1 MERIIE
7 CVPNFSEGRRPE
19 VIARLV
25 EAVESVEGAAV
36 LDTHVDADHNRSV
49 ITFVGG
55 MESIV
60 EAAVRV
66 AARSAEL
73 IDLREHRGVHPRV
86 GALDVLPFVPVRGVT
101 LEDCIHLAHAAGAR
115 IAREVGVPVYFYES
129 AARRPDRVNLEDV
142 RRGGFE
148 LLREEI
154 ATNPERAPD
163 EGEARIHE
171 TAGACVVGARSLL
184 IAYNINLDTTDLAI
198 ARRVARAVR
207 GRDGGLRFL
216 KALGFELRERNL
228 TQVSMNLV
236 RFEKTELH
244 HAFEAVRRE
253 AARYGVRIVGSEIV
267 GLIPQ
272 AALDRSAD
280 YFLQIENF
288 SPDLVLE
295 NRIASALARRRAALA
310 EQAGDATGADA
321 TGGDATRREA
331 TGRDAINRDA
341 AGGDAAGN
349 DASAGDAVNLRR
361 DAVSSISDAASSIS
375 DAASSRSDA
384 GSSRNAAVSS
394 RSDAAKRSGVEG
406 ILTGEDAG
414 WSGDVEA
421 DAIRRR
427 GIVPER
433 ASAESSSL
441 ERERAATDTT
451 QAVADEITGG
461 GVAAA
466 HAAAL
471 AAALGEMVA
480 HLVERKGKQEDME
493 REARDALQA
502 LGSLRARLAEA
513 AEEDGASFAGVI
525 GARRMPARTD
535 EERRARANAV
545 EEALKGA
552 AAVPLEV
559 ASLAVQVCELLETLA
574 ELGEPA
580 WLSDSAVG
588 TQLALAAV
596 VSARYNVLV
605 NAFEI
610 EDEDFT
616 REHLA
621 RADDL
626 LERAREIAARV
637 EASLMESIGR

>member
-1 MERIIE
+1 MERIVE

-55 MESIV
+55 VESVV

-66 AARSAEL
+66 AARAAEL
-73 IDLREHRGVHPRV
+73 IDLRHHAGVHPRV

-148 LLREEI
+148 QLRREI
-154 ATNPERAPD
+154 ETNPERAPD
-163 EGEARIHE
+163 EGAARVHE

-184 IAYNINLDTTDLAI
+184 IAYNINLDTTDITVAQ
-198 ARRVARAVR
+198 RVARAVR

-236 RFEKTELH
+236 RFEKTQLH

-253 AARYGVRIVGSEIV
+253 AARYGVRVVGSEIV

-272 AALDRSAD
+272 AALDRGAE

-295 NRIASALARRRAALA
+295 NRIASALAK
-310 EQAGDATGADA
+310 
-321 TGGDATRREA
+321 RRESVA
-331 TGRDAINRDA
+331 AQRRDAPSKDVSSEDA
-341 AGGDAAGN
+341 AGW
-349 DASAGDAVNLRR
+349 SA
-361 DAVSSISDAASSIS
+361 
-375 DAASSRSDA
+375 
-384 GSSRNAAVSS
+384 
-394 RSDAAKRSGVEG
+394 
-406 ILTGEDAG
+406 
-414 WSGDVEA
+414 DVEA
-421 DAIRRR
+421 EAIKRR
-427 GIVPER
+427 GVMPER
-433 ASAESSSL
+433 EAVTGSGERPRPASDAP
-441 ERERAATDTT
+441 
-451 QAVADEITGG
+451 QAVPDEITGG
-461 GVAAA
+461 GAAAA

-502 LGSLRARLAEA
+502 LGNLRARLNDA
-513 AEEDGASFAGVI
+513 ADEDGASFAGVV
-525 GARRMPARTD
+525 GARRMPGRNE

-552 AAVPLEV
+552 ASVPLEV
-559 ASLAVQVCELLETLA
+559 ASLAVQVGELLETLA

-580 WLSDSAVG
+580 WLSDAATG
-588 TQLALAAV
+588 AQLALASV
-596 VSARYNVLV
+596 VAARYNVLV
-605 NAFEI
+605 NAHEI
-610 EDEDFT
+610 EDEEFT
-616 REHLA
+616 SEHLS

-626 LERAREIAARV
+626 LERARGIAARV
-637 EASLMESIGR
+637 EAALMESIGR

>member
-1 MERIIE
+1 MERIVE

-55 MESIV
+55 VESIV

-66 AARSAEL
+66 AGRAAEL
-73 IDLREHRGVHPRV
+73 IDLRQHAGVHPRV

-148 LLREEI
+148 QLRREI
-154 ATNPERAPD
+154 ETNPERAPD
-163 EGEARIHE
+163 EGAARVHE
-171 TAGACVVGARSLL
+171 TAGATVVGARSLL
-184 IAYNINLDTTDLAI
+184 IAYNINLNTTDITVAQ
-198 ARRVARAVR
+198 RVARAVR

-236 RFEKTELH
+236 RFERTQLH

-253 AARYGVRIVGSEIV
+253 AARYGVRVVGSEIV

-272 AALDRSAD
+272 AALDRGAE

-295 NRIASALARRRAALA
+295 NRIASALAK
-310 EQAGDATGADA
+310 
-321 TGGDATRREA
+321 RRESA
-331 TGRDAINRDA
+331 AAQRRDA
-341 AGGDAAGN
+341 A
-349 DASAGDAVNLRR
+349 SR
-361 DAVSSISDAASSIS
+361 DVSSEDAAS
-375 DAASSRSDA
+375 
-384 GSSRNAAVSS
+384 
-394 RSDAAKRSGVEG
+394 
-406 ILTGEDAG
+406 
-414 WSGDVEA
+414 WSADVEA
-421 DAIRRR
+421 DAISRR
-427 GIVPER
+427 GVMPER
-433 ASAESSSL
+433 GVVTDSGERSHATASDAP
-441 ERERAATDTT
+441 
-451 QAVADEITGG
+451 QAVPDEITGG
-461 GVAAA
+461 GAAAA
-466 HAAAL
+466 HAASL

-502 LGSLRARLAEA
+502 LGDLRARLDDA
-513 AEEDGASFAGVI
+513 ADEDGASFAGVV
-525 GARRMPARTD
+525 GARRMPGRND

-552 AAVPLEV
+552 ASVPLEV
-559 ASLAVQVCELLETLA
+559 ASLAVQVGELLETLA

-580 WLSDSAVG
+580 WLSDSATG
-588 TQLALAAV
+588 AQLALASV
-596 VSARYNVLV
+596 VAARYNVLV
-605 NAFEI
+605 NAHEI
-610 EDEDFT
+610 EDEEFT
-616 REHLA
+616 SEHLS

-626 LERAREIAARV
+626 LERARGIAARV
-637 EASLMESIGR
+637 EAALLESIGR

>member
-1 MERIIE
+1 MERIVE

-19 VIARLV
+19 VIASLV
-25 EAVESVEGAAV
+25 ESVESVEGAAV

-55 MESIV
+55 VESIV

-66 AARSAEL
+66 AARAAEL
-73 IDLREHRGVHPRV
+73 IDLRQHAGVHPRI

-148 LLREEI
+148 VLRDEI
-154 ATNPERAPD
+154 ETNPERAPD
-163 EGEARIHE
+163 EGAARIHE

-184 IAYNINLDTTDLAI
+184 VAYNINLHTTDLTV
-198 ARRVARAVR
+198 ARRIARAVR

-236 RFEKTELH
+236 RFEKTELQ

-253 AARYGVRIVGSEIV
+253 AERYGVRVAGSEIV

-272 AALDRSAD
+272 AALDRSAE

-295 NRIASALARRRAALA
+295 NRIASALAK
-310 EQAGDATGADA
+310 
-321 TGGDATRREA
+321 RREA
-331 TGRDAINRDA
+331 TAVQSRDGA
-341 AGGDAAGN
+341 ATKDVSGGD
-349 DASAGDAVNLRR
+349 SP
-361 DAVSSISDAASSIS
+361 
-375 DAASSRSDA
+375 
-384 GSSRNAAVSS
+384 
-394 RSDAAKRSGVEG
+394 
-406 ILTGEDAG
+406 G
-414 WSGDVEA
+414 WSGDVEPEAIKRHDVVPKHEAVNYSSARTQGVAA
-421 DAIRRR
+421 DA
-427 GIVPER
+427 
-433 ASAESSSL
+433 SH
-441 ERERAATDTT
+441 AAP
-451 QAVADEITGG
+451 DEITGG
-461 GVAAA
+461 GAAAA

-480 HLVERKGKQEDME
+480 HLIERKGKQEDME
-493 REARDALQA
+493 REALDALQA

-513 AEEDGASFAGVI
+513 ADEDGASFAGVV

-559 ASLAVQVCELLETLA
+559 ASLAVQVGELLETLA

-588 TQLALAAV
+588 AQLALAAV

-605 NAFEI
+605 NASEI
-610 EDEDFT
+610 EDEEFT
-616 REHLA
+616 GEHLS

-626 LERAREIAARV
+626 LERARGIAERV

>member
-1 MERIIE
+1 MERIVE

-19 VIARLV
+19 VVARLV
-25 EAVESVEGAAV
+25 EAVESVEGTLV
-36 LDTHVDADHNRSV
+36 LDTHVDPDHNRSV

-55 MESIV
+55 VESIV
-60 EAAVRV
+60 EAAVRM
-66 AARSAEL
+66 AARAAEL
-73 IDLREHRGVHPRV
+73 IDLRKHAGVHPRV

-101 LEDCIHLAHAAGAR
+101 LEECIRLAHEAGAR

-154 ATNPERAPD
+154 ETNPERAPD
-163 EGEARIHE
+163 EGAPRIHE

-184 IAYNINLDTTDLAI
+184 VAYNVNLDTTDVTV

-207 GRDGGLRFL
+207 GRDGGLRYL
-216 KALGFELRERNL
+216 KALGFELHERGL

-253 AARYGVRIVGSEIV
+253 AARYGVRVVGSEIV

-272 AALDRSAD
+272 AALDRAAD

-288 SPDLVLE
+288 SPDLILE
-295 NRIASALARRRAALA
+295 NRIASALAKRRAADVQGVYA
-310 EQAGDATGADA
+310 AGTNATQSIDATY
-321 TGGDATRREA
+321 TDATR
-331 TGRDAINRDA
+331 
-341 AGGDAAGN
+341 GDDN
-349 DASAGDAVNLRR
+349 
-361 DAVSSISDAASSIS
+361 
-375 DAASSRSDA
+375 
-384 GSSRNAAVSS
+384 
-394 RSDAAKRSGVEG
+394 
-406 ILTGEDAG
+406 TAG
-414 WSGDVEA
+414 WSADVEA
-421 DAIRRR
+421 GAIVRR
-427 GIVPER
+427 GVVPER
-433 ASAESSSL
+433 ASVGGSDG
-441 ERERAATDTT
+441 RASVSGSVGVSDGRTHVIVDAST
-451 QAVADEITGG
+451 QSAPEEITGG
-461 GVAAA
+461 GAAAA
-466 HAAAL
+466 HAASL

-480 HLVERKGKQEDME
+480 HLVERKGKQEDSE

-502 LGSLRARLAEA
+502 LGDLRARLNDA
-513 AEEDGASFAGVI
+513 ADEDGASFAGVL
-525 GARRMPARTD
+525 GARRMPGRTD

-559 ASLAVQVCELLETLA
+559 ASLAVQVGELLETLA

-580 WLSDSAVG
+580 WLSDSATG
-588 TQLALAAV
+588 AQLALAATV
-596 VSARYNVLV
+596 AARYNVLV
-605 NAFEI
+605 NAAEI
-610 EDEDFT
+610 EDEEFVG
-616 REHLA
+616 EHLS

>member
-1 MERIIE
+1 MERIVE

-25 EAVESVEGAAV
+25 EAVESVEGTAV
-36 LDTHVDADHNRSV
+36 LDTHIDADHNRSV

-55 MESIV
+55 VEAIV

-66 AARSAEL
+66 AARAAEL
-73 IDLREHRGVHPRV
+73 IDLRHHAGVHPRV

-148 LLREEI
+148 ALRDEI
-154 ATNPERAPD
+154 ATNPESAPD
-163 EGEARIHE
+163 EGEARVHE

-184 IAYNINLDTTDLAI
+184 IAYNINLNTTDLAV
-198 ARRVARAVR
+198 ARRIARAVR

-253 AARYGVRIVGSEIV
+253 AERWGVRVAGSEIV

-272 AALDRSAD
+272 AALDRSAE

-295 NRIASALARRRAALA
+295 NRIASAIAK
-310 EQAGDATGADA
+310 
-321 TGGDATRREA
+321 RREA
-331 TGRDAINRDA
+331 ATTGQAKGA
-341 AGGDAAGN
+341 ATTDVS
-349 DASAGDAVNLRR
+349 SAG
-361 DAVSSISDAASSIS
+361 
-375 DAASSRSDA
+375 
-384 GSSRNAAVSS
+384 
-394 RSDAAKRSGVEG
+394 
-406 ILTGEDAG
+406 TAG
-414 WSGDVEA
+414 WSGDVEPE
-421 DAIRRR
+421 AIKRRD
-427 GIVPER
+427 VLPER
-433 ASAESSSL
+433 EPLDDSSA
-441 ERERAATDTT
+441 RARR
-451 QAVADEITGG
+451 VAADSARALPDEITGG
-461 GVAAA
+461 GAAA
-466 HAAAL
+466 AQAAAL

-502 LGSLRARLAEA
+502 LGDLRARLSEA
-513 AEEDGASFAGVI
+513 ADEDGASFAGVI
-525 GARRMPARTD
+525 GARRMPGRND

-559 ASLAVQVCELLETLA
+559 ASLAVQVGELLETLA
-574 ELGEPA
+574 DLGEPA
-580 WLSDSAVG
+580 WLSDSATG

-605 NAFEI
+605 NASEI
-610 EDEDFT
+610 EDEEFT
-616 REHLA
+616 REHLS

>member
-25 EAVESVEGAAV
+25 ESIESVEGVAV

-55 MESIV
+55 AESIV

-66 AARSAEL
+66 AARAAEL
-73 IDLREHRGVHPRV
+73 IDLRRHVGVHPRV

-148 LLREEI
+148 KLREEI
-154 ATNPERAPD
+154 ETNPERAPD
-163 EGEARIHE
+163 EGAARIHE
-171 TAGACVVGARSLL
+171 TAGASVVGARSLL
-184 IAYNINLDTTDLAI
+184 VAYNINLDTTDVAV
-198 ARRVARAVR
+198 ARRIARAVR

-272 AALDRSAD
+272 AALDRSAE

-288 SPDLVLE
+288 SPDLILE
-295 NRIASALARRRAALA
+295 NRIASALARRRGQVGEQSKDAASSGA
-310 EQAGDATGADA
+310 ASGDAG
-321 TGGDATRREA
+321 
-331 TGRDAINRDA
+331 
-341 AGGDAAGN
+341 GGDAARK
-349 DASAGDAVNLRR
+349 DVAGGDR
-361 DAVSSISDAASSIS
+361 
-375 DAASSRSDA
+375 
-384 GSSRNAAVSS
+384 
-394 RSDAAKRSGVEG
+394 
-406 ILTGEDAG
+406 AG
-414 WSGDVEA
+414 WSADVEA
-421 DAIRRR
+421 DAIKRRA
-427 GIVPER
+427 VLPER
-433 ASAESSSL
+433 AVVNGSSESRT
-441 ERERAATDTT
+441 EMDAPC
-451 QAVADEITGG
+451 VAPDEITGG
-461 GVAAA
+461 GAAAA

-480 HLVERKGKQEDME
+480 HLVEREGKQEDSE

-502 LGSLRARLAEA
+502 LGNLRARLAEA
-513 AEEDGASFAGVI
+513 ADEDGASFAGVI
-525 GARRMPARTD
+525 GARRMPGRSE

-559 ASLAVQVCELLETLA
+559 ASLAVQVGELLETLA

-580 WLSDSAVG
+580 WLSDSATG
-588 TQLALAAV
+588 AQLALAAV
-596 VSARYNVLV
+596 VAARYNVLV
-605 NAFEI
+605 NAYEI
-610 EDEDFT
+610 EDEEFT
-616 REHLA
+616 GEHLA

-637 EASLMESIGR
+637 EAALMESIGR

>member
-1 MERIIE
+1 MERIVE

-19 VIARLV
+19 VIAQLV
-25 EAVESVEGAAV
+25 AAVESIEGTAV
-36 LDTHVDADHNRSV
+36 LDTHIDPDHNRSV

-55 MESIV
+55 VDTIV

-66 AARSAEL
+66 AARAAEL
-73 IDLREHRGVHPRV
+73 IDLRRHVGVHPRV

-101 LEDCIHLAHAAGAR
+101 LEDCIHLAHAAGER

-129 AARRPDRVNLEDV
+129 AARKPDRVNLEDV

-148 LLREEI
+148 QLREEI
-154 ATNPERAPD
+154 AVNPERAPD
-163 EGEARIHE
+163 EGAARVHE

-184 IAYNINLDTTDLAI
+184 IAYNINLHTTDIRI
-198 ARRVARAVR
+198 ARRIARAVR

-216 KALGFELRERNL
+216 KALGFELQERGL

-253 AARYGVRIVGSEIV
+253 AERYGVRVAGSEIV

-288 SPDLVLE
+288 SPDLILE
-295 NRIASALARRRAALA
+295 NRIASALARRREADVAAQNRRDDGSASWSA
-310 EQAGDATGADA
+310 EVEAAAVA
-321 TGGDATRREA
+321 RRGVMPQHEVEITA
-331 TGRDAINRDA
+331 HERSP
-341 AGGDAAGN
+341 
-349 DASAGDAVNLRR
+349 DASGA
-361 DAVSSISDAASSIS
+361 SDAASVSMH
-375 DAASSRSDA
+375 DA
-384 GSSRNAAVSS
+384 
-394 RSDAAKRSGVEG
+394 
-406 ILTGEDAG
+406 TTT
-414 WSGDVEA
+414 
-421 DAIRRR
+421 
-427 GIVPER
+427 VP
-433 ASAESSSL
+433 
-441 ERERAATDTT
+441 
-451 QAVADEITGG
+451 DEITGG
-461 GVAAA
+461 GAAAA

-480 HLVERKGKQEDME
+480 HLIERKGKQEDME

-502 LGSLRARLAEA
+502 LNDLRARLAEA
-513 AEEDGASFAGVI
+513 ADADGASFAGVL
-525 GARRMPARTD
+525 GARRMPGRND
-535 EERRARANAV
+535 EERRARAHAV

-552 AAVPLEV
+552 TAVPLET
-559 ASLAVQVCELLETLA
+559 ASLAVQVGELLETLA

-580 WLSDSAVG
+580 WLSDSATG
-588 TQLALAAV
+588 AQLALAAV
-596 VSARYNVLV
+596 VAARYNVLV
-605 NAFEI
+605 NAAEI
-610 EDEDFT
+610 EDEEFT
-616 REHLA
+616 GEHLA

-637 EASLMESIGR
+637 EVMLLESIGR

>member
-1 MERIIE
+1 MERIVE

-25 EAVESVEGAAV
+25 EAVESVDGAAV

-55 MESIV
+55 VEAIV

-66 AARSAEL
+66 ATRAAEL
-73 IDLREHRGVHPRV
+73 IDLRRHAGVHPRV

-101 LEDCIHLAHAAGAR
+101 LEDCIHLAHAAGER
-115 IAREVGVPVYFYES
+115 IAREVEVPVYFYES

-148 LLREEI
+148 RLREEI
-154 ATNPERAPD
+154 AANPERAPD
-163 EGEARIHE
+163 EGAARIHE
-171 TAGACVVGARSLL
+171 TAGACIVGARSLL
-184 IAYNINLDTTDLAI
+184 VAYNINLDTADLTV
-198 ARRVARAVR
+198 ARRVAQAVR

-253 AARYGVRIVGSEIV
+253 AERYGARVVGSEIV

-272 AALDRSAD
+272 AALDRSAE

-288 SPDLVLE
+288 SPELVLE
-295 NRIASALARRRAALA
+295 NRIASALAK
-310 EQAGDATGADA
+310 
-321 TGGDATRREA
+321 RREA
-331 TGRDAINRDA
+331 VAAAQTGDAASADVSGEAAASWSADVEAGAINR
-341 AGGDAAGN
+341 
-349 DASAGDAVNLRR
+349 R
-361 DAVSSISDAASSIS
+361 
-375 DAASSRSDA
+375 
-384 GSSRNAAVSS
+384 
-394 RSDAAKRSGVEG
+394 GV
-406 ILTGEDAG
+406 
-414 WSGDVEA
+414 
-421 DAIRRR
+421 
-427 GIVPER
+427 VPER
-433 ASAESSSL
+433 EAKLDSTGHARSATEAPQ
-441 ERERAATDTT
+441 AAP
-451 QAVADEITGG
+451 DEITGG
-461 GVAAA
+461 GAAAA
-466 HAAAL
+466 HAASL

-502 LGSLRARLAEA
+502 LGNLRARHLEA
-513 AEEDGASFAGVI
+513 ADEDGASFAGVI
-525 GARRMPARTD
+525 GARRMPGRSD
-535 EERRARANAV
+535 EERRARANAI

-559 ASLAVQVCELLETLA
+559 ASLALQVGELLETLA

-580 WLSDSAVG
+580 WLSDSATG
-588 TQLALAAV
+588 AQLALAAV

-605 NAFEI
+605 NASEI
-610 EDEDFT
+610 EDEEFT
-616 REHLA
+616 GEHLS

-626 LERAREIAARV
+626 LERAREIA
-637 EASLMESIGR
+637 

>member
-1 MERIIE
+1 LERIVE

-25 EAVESVEGAAV
+25 ESVESVEGTAV
-36 LDTHVDADHNRSV
+36 LDTHVDPDHNRSV

-55 MESIV
+55 VESIV

-66 AARSAEL
+66 AARAADL
-73 IDLREHRGVHPRV
+73 IDLRQHAGVHPRI

-101 LEDCIHLAHAAGAR
+101 LEDCIHLAHRAGAR

-148 LLREEI
+148 RLREEI
-154 ATNPERAPD
+154 ETNPERAPD
-163 EGEARIHE
+163 EGVRRIHE

-184 IAYNINLDTTDLAI
+184 VAYNINLDTTDLTV
-198 ARRVARAVR
+198 ARRIARAVR

-253 AARYGVRIVGSEIV
+253 AGRYGVRVVGSEIV

-272 AALDRSAD
+272 AALDRSAEF
-280 YFLQIENF
+280 FLQIENF

-295 NRIASALARRRAALA
+295 NRIASALA
-310 EQAGDATGADA
+310 Q
-321 TGGDATRREA
+321 RREGA
-331 TGRDAINRDA
+331 TAQRRDA
-341 AGGDAAGN
+341 ATKDAPSGD
-349 DASAGDAVNLRR
+349 SP
-361 DAVSSISDAASSIS
+361 
-375 DAASSRSDA
+375 
-384 GSSRNAAVSS
+384 
-394 RSDAAKRSGVEG
+394 
-406 ILTGEDAG
+406 G
-414 WSGDVEA
+414 WSADVEA
-421 DAIRRR
+421 EAIRRR
-427 GIVPER
+427 GVV
-433 ASAESSSL
+433 A
-441 ERERAATDTT
+441 EREVADASSARTPRAAPDTSH
-451 QAVADEITGG
+451 AAPDEITGG
-461 GVAAA
+461 GAAAA
-466 HAAAL
+466 HAAVL
-471 AAALGEMVA
+471 AAALGERVA
-480 HLVERKGKQEDME
+480 HLIERKGKQEDME

-502 LGSLRARLAEA
+502 LGNLRARLAEA
-513 AEEDGASFAGVI
+513 ADEDGASFAGVL
-525 GARRMPARTD
+525 GARRMPGRNE

-559 ASLAVQVCELLETLA
+559 ASLAVQVGELLETLA

-580 WLSDSAVG
+580 WLSDSATG
-588 TQLALAAV
+588 AQLALAAV
-596 VSARYNVLV
+596 VAARYNVLV
-605 NAFEI
+605 NASEI
-610 EDEDFT
+610 DDEEFT
-616 REHLA
+616 REHLS

-637 EASLMESIGR
+637 ESSLMESIGR